1 MKRENSG
8 GREENSALLALAEL
22 RNLESGRIADE
33 QRRRS
38 EEAQARHLAAMETER
53 RAREAAEQVAR
64 AQHEAYAR
72 AQAEAEQRAREEQT
86 RLYEVEMRAR
96 VEQESRLRREQ
107 ARLEGQMRLA
117 ERAAAPRWP
126 FIAVPILVAT
136 VAIAGMLAFRGAQE
150 AERQAA
156 LVELD
161 RKQQDEQL
169 AAITSKLDEL
179 EDEQARLER
188 ERSAL
193 VVQLNAA
200 TTEAERAELK
210 AKQDELDRKLAVNA
224 NARGTKP
231 TPHKPTTMPKKPPRG
246 KIEVDG
252 SNDPLPQRRD
262 KIVVDDSDDPLSG
275 LGGP

>member
-1 MKRENSG
+1 MKREST
-8 GREENSALLALAEL
+8 GRGHGIEENSALVALAEL

-38 EEAQARHLAAMETER
+38 EEAQARHLAAMEAQR
-53 RAREAAEQVAR
+53 RAREGAEQAAR
-64 AQHEAYAR
+64 AQHEAFAR

-96 VEQESRLRREQ
+96 IENESRLRREQ
-107 ARLEGQMRLA
+107 ARLEAQMRMA

-126 FIAVPILVAT
+126 FIAVPLLVAA
-136 VAIAGMLAFRGAQE
+136 VAIAGTLAFRSAND

-156 LVELD
+156 LVEQD
-161 RKQQDEQL
+161 RKHQEEQL
-169 AAITSKLDEL
+169 AAITTKLDEL

-188 ERSAL
+188 ERSEL

-200 TTEAERAELK
+200 NTESERAALR
-210 AKQDELDRKLAVNA
+210 AKQDELDRKLEQNA
-224 NARGTKP
+224 SARGTKP
-231 TPHKPTTMPKKPPRG
+231 SAKPTSTKKPRPR
-246 KIEVDG
+246 IEVGDTK
-252 SNDPLPQRRD
+252 DPLPQRDR
-262 KIVVDDSDDPLSG
+262 IVVDDSDDPLAG